1 MSLDAIQFEL
11 RSNKEELQ
19 MYRDSMIR
27 SRTKPNT
34 GKVKLYVDKITRLQ
48 DELARLKGPTLTP
61 GPAPGPAPGSRFKS
75 RGRSRR
81 RSKSRSRGK
90 QGGSKKRRTIRRRRG
105 SRRRH

>member
-48 DELARLKGPTLTP
+48 DELARLKGPTRSTLSLVFNRSDGILLSPVQRRGCRSGCGRISLATV
-61 GPAPGPAPGSRFKS
+61 GANCCTSAFKS
-75 RGRSRR
+75 
-81 RSKSRSRGK
+81 
-90 QGGSKKRRTIRRRRG
+90 
-105 SRRRH
+105 